1 MKKIVLIL
9 TIAALLLGLL
19 SGCGEVTKQSEK
31 LKIVVT
37 TFPPYDWVRRILG
50 DKADEAELTLL
61 LDSGVDMHSY
71 QPNTDDIIKITTSDV
86 FIYVGGTSDT
96 WVDDVLKNA
105 VNKDMK
111 VINLIDELGDA
122 VKEEEV
128 KEGMD
133 SDLDDHHDHSKEE
146 IEYDEHVWLSLKNA
160 IMFSEKIAGVLGQA
174 DPENAE
180 TYKSNADKYIDELSA
195 LDKRYEDAASEAAH
209 KTIVFADR
217 FPFRYLVDD
226 YGIDYYAAFV
236 GCSAE
241 TEASFDTVV
250 FLAEKLNEFS
260 LDKILIIE
268 TSDGSIA
275 RTVRDSSNAK
285 NQEILVLDS
294 IQSVS
299 QTEIAQGATFISIM
313 EKNLE
318 ILQKALGKK

>member
-9 TIAALLLGLL
+9 TIAALLLGAL
-19 SGCGEVTKQSEK
+19 SGCGDVIKQSEK

-180 TYKSNADKYIDELSA
+180 TYKSNTDKYIDELSA

-294 IQSVS
+294 SQSVS

>member
-1 MKKIVLIL
+1 MKKVVLIL
-9 TIAALLLGLL
+9 TIVALLLGT
-19 SGCGEVTKQSEK
+19 SAGCGEVVKQSEK
-31 LKIVVT
+31 LKVVVT

-133 SDLDDHHDHSKEE
+133 DDHDDHDDHSEDE
-146 IEYDEHVWLSLKNA
+146 ADFDEHVWLSLKNA
-160 IMFSEKIAGVLGQA
+160 MMFSEKIAAVLGQA
-174 DPENAE
+174 DSENE
-180 TYKSNADKYIDELSA
+180 TTYKSNADKYIDELSA
-195 LDKRYEDAASEAAH
+195 LDKRYEDAVSEAAH

-250 FLAEKLNEFS
+250 FLAEKLNELS

-299 QTEIAQGATFISIM
+299 QTEIDSGTTFISIM
-313 EKNLE
+313 ESNLE